1 MAASFATIE
10 GGDTPKPRQ
19 AALAFAPKIHNDD
32 LIIWIYTSP
41 DLGCWLMAKGLG
53 WDTFFF
59 VLVVAITGGRK
70 TQAIIL
76 KSQKSKSTYPSKQH
90 MIRSSKKGLK
100 WGQKWFDFFADLS
113 KGVMRSLLW
122 HGRHSWTSSTKWTLG
137 QQKTGYSLWP
147 RVVVMTHNDKQ

>member
-59 VLVVAITGGRK
+59 CPGGSYHWGEK
-70 TQAIIL
+70 N
-76 KSQKSKSTYPSKQH
+76 PS
-90 MIRSSKKGLK
+90 
-100 WGQKWFDFFADLS
+100 
-113 KGVMRSLLW
+113 
-122 HGRHSWTSSTKWTLG
+122 
-137 QQKTGYSLWP
+137 
-147 RVVVMTHNDKQ
+147 HNP